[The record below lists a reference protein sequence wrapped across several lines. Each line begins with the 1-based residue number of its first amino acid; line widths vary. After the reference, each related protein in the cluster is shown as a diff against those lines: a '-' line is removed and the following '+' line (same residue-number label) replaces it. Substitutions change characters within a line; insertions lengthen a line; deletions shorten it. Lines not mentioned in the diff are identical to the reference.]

1 MTVGARAGTVSG
13 AVAPDIAGRAR
24 LSAVADYLRVEPA
37 GHEELSALCELAALV
52 CGVPNA
58 AVNLIDDRTQHQ
70 VAAYGV
76 DPTICATDDS
86 MCVVAVAGGTDIHV
100 ADAHLDER
108 FAANPWVDG
117 RLGNVR
123 LYATALLR
131 TPAGLDVGTLCVF
144 DERPGRLPD
153 HRLAALSKLA
163 DRVVDVLELQLRTR
177 ELAGTVRELARS
189 QEHLA
194 AFAGQVSHDLKTPLT
209 ASLGY
214 AELLSELPVVAG
226 DADASRYAQ
235 RCLATGQR
243 MLAMI
248 EKLLDFARIGGSL
261 DRRRTSLDELMPLVL
276 EDLGGLAHDAAIT
289 WSGDEFTADPLQVR
303 VLLQNLVGNALTYRG
318 SAGRCEVRVET
329 LDTPVGTELI
339 VADNGCGIP
348 ADRRNDV
355 LLPLARLRTD
365 VPGTGLGL
373 ATCSRI
379 VAAHG
384 GTLHLADTPG
394 GGLTV
399 TALLAR

>member
-1 MTVGARAGTVSG
+1 VT
-13 AVAPDIAGRAR
+13 
-24 LSAVADYLRVEPA
+24 
-37 GHEELSALCELAALV
+37 
-52 CGVPNA
+52 
-58 AVNLIDDRTQHQ
+58 
-70 VAAYGV
+70 
-76 DPTICATDDS
+76 
-86 MCVVAVAGGTDIHV
+86 GGSDIHV
-100 ADAHLDER
+100 ADARLDER

-131 TPAGLDVGTLCVF
+131 SPAGHSVGTLCVF

-177 ELAGTVRELARS
+177 ELATTVRELARS

-214 AELLSELPVVAG
+214 AELLSELPLVAS
-226 DADASRYAQ
+226 DAHASRYAQ

-243 MLAMI
+243 MLTMI
-248 EKLLDFARIGGSL
+248 EELLDFARIGGKL
-261 DRRRTSLDELMPLVL
+261 DQRRISLDEVMPLVV
-276 EDLGGLAHDAAIT
+276 EDLGGLARDASVT
-289 WSGDEFTADPLQVR
+289 WTGDDFSADPLQVR
-303 VLLQNLVGNALTYRG
+303 VLLQNLVGNAVTYRRRD
-318 SAGRCEVRVET
+318 ARCEVVVEA
-329 LDTPVGTELI
+329 LRTPVGTELV
-339 VADNGCGIP
+339 VADNGSGIP
-348 ADRRNDV
+348 AERRADV
-355 LLPLARLRTD
+355 LRPLARLRTD

-384 GTLHLADTPG
+384 GTLHLGDTPG

-399 TALLAR
+399 TALLPN